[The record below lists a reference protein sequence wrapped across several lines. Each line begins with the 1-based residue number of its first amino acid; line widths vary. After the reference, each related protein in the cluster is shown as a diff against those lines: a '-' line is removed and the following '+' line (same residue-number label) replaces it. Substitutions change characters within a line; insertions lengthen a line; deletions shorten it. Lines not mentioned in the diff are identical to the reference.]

1 MRTANQIRSEFIDFF
16 KGKDHEFVPSSPIV
30 PVGDETL
37 LFANAG
43 MNQFKDIFLGLA
55 PAQYRR
61 VANSQKCLRV
71 SGKHNDLEEVGKD
84 TYHHTFFE
92 MLGNWS
98 FDDYFKAE
106 SIEWAWEL
114 LTKVWGIEPGRLWAT
129 VFAGD
134 EADGLP
140 EDKEAASLW
149 PKVTPLPAEKVLA
162 CGKKD
167 NFWEMGETGPC
178 GPCSEIHIDLGTDR
192 CDMKNVPG
200 HQCRVNGG
208 CARFIELWNLVFIQ
222 FNRQPDGKL
231 LPLAARYVDTG
242 AGLERIVAVL
252 QNKASNY
259 DTDLFMPIIER
270 TSDMTG
276 HKYTSRLG
284 NKTDNAF
291 RVIADHIRALVFAIT
306 DGATPSNEGRGYV
319 IRRILR
325 RASRSGRELGMHEPF
340 IYKLVPVVVDC
351 LGEAFGEIRER
362 ADYVSTVI
370 EAEEA
375 GFGRTLDRGIEI
387 FAGAAERA
395 QKSKDKVIT
404 GDDAFQLY
412 DTYGFPLDLTQL
424 MAAERGLKVDT
435 AKFSELMEQQRERAR
450 AAIAKDS
457 FSITDKVSG
466 QVLPE
471 TEDLQKY
478 HTDQCDA
485 VIVGLIDSD
494 GFKDK
499 GRIEAGAQVGIV
511 LDKTCFYAEA
521 GGQVGDC
528 GVIQSR
534 SMGVPPMSSTAVP
547 AVNTTD
553 TPSNSLG
560 TDLPVKQLPITK
572 RHGAKLPHWTQLGAT
587 YAVTFRLADSL
598 PVTVAESWRREREE
612 IEQRAKAQNRS
623 LTSQELVELQRLY
636 STKIDSILNNG
647 QGACYMKDERV
658 ARIVQDALQHF
669 HADHYELIAW
679 AIMPNHVHVV
689 VRPLGTHELPE
700 ILHSWK
706 SFTAKQANKVLERS
720 GPFWQDE
727 YYDHLIRDEED
738 LHHAIKYVI
747 SNPRCSGLCD
757 WPWVG
762 MQETTHG
769 QDAPDTHGRDAHAT
783 SPDTHG
789 RDAHATSPDTHG
801 RDAHATFVV
810 EKTIKIANCIVHQGK
825 VAEGAFDV
833 GDKVHA
839 VVSKDRNSVKKN
851 HTATHVLQWALQQV
865 LGKSVAQ
872 QGSYVGPDY
881 LRFDFTYPKAP
892 SSEQLKRAE
901 ELVREKIAADLPVT
915 WTVMAK
921 DEAQKLGAMA
931 LFGEKY
937 GQEVRVVALGAGD
950 KDEISEAFSR
960 EFCGGTHVDR
970 LGVIGGFKII
980 KEESISAGVRRITAL
995 TGAGLTA
1002 YLEKAG
1008 DIVDELSAML
1018 KIPSESLVERVGQLL
1033 KDNKK
1038 LTKDLKAAVR
1048 QSGSDSMAEAR
1059 KLLEKSEKIGDA
1071 SIIIGRLST
1080 TSIEQAREAVDM
1092 LKKKAKSAAIVL
1104 GFDDDGRATLLAGVT
1119 DDLVAKGLKA
1129 GDIVR
1134 EIAPIVDGGGGGRP
1148 QMAQAGG
1155 KNPTKI
1161 DDALAKAGEIIK
1173 QKLNG

>member
-1 MRTANQIRSEFIDFF
+1 MKTAKQIRHEFVDFF
-16 KGKDHEFVPSSPIV
+16 RGKDHELVPSSPIV
-30 PVGDETL
+30 PIGDETL

-55 PAQYRR
+55 PARYRR

-114 LTKVWGIEPGRLWAT
+114 LTKVWGIDPNLLWAT

-134 EADGLP
+134 QADNLP
-140 EDKEAASLW
+140 KDEEAANLW
-149 PKVTPLPAEKVLA
+149 PKVTPIPAERVLA
-162 CGKKD
+162 CSKKD

-178 GPCSEIHIDLGTDR
+178 GPCSEIHIDLGPGR
-192 CDMKNVPG
+192 CDMKDVPN
-200 HQCRVNGG
+200 HECRVNGG

-222 FNRQPDGKL
+222 FNRRQDGKL
-231 LPLAARYVDTG
+231 VPLPAKYVDTG
-242 AGLERIVAVL
+242 AGLERIVAVM

-270 TSDMTG
+270 TGQITG
-276 HKYTSRLG
+276 HKYTSKLG

-325 RASRSGRELGMHEPF
+325 RASRFGRELGMHEPF
-340 IYKLVPVVVDC
+340 IYKLVTVVVDC
-351 LGEAFGEIRER
+351 LGEAFGEIGER

-395 QKSKDKVIT
+395 QKSKDKVIN
-404 GDDAFQLY
+404 GEDAFQLY

-424 MAAERGLKVDT
+424 MAQERNLKVDT
-435 AKFSELMEQQRERAR
+435 AKFSELMEKQRQRAR
-450 AAIAKDS
+450 AAVAKDTL
-457 FSITDKVSG
+457 SITDTVSG

-471 TEDLQKY
+471 TEDLHKY

-485 VIVGLIDSD
+485 AIIGLVDSD

-528 GVIQSR
+528 GVIQS
-534 SMGVPPMSSTAVP
+534 G
-547 AVNTTD
+547 
-553 TPSNSLG
+553 
-560 TDLPVKQLPITK
+560 K
-572 RHGAKLPHWTQLGAT
+572 AK
-587 YAVTFRLADSL
+587 F
-598 PVTVAESWRREREE
+598 
-612 IEQRAKAQNRS
+612 I
-623 LTSQELVELQRLY
+623 
-636 STKIDSILNNG
+636 
-647 QGACYMKDERV
+647 
-658 ARIVQDALQHF
+658 
-669 HADHYELIAW
+669 
-679 AIMPNHVHVV
+679 
-689 VRPLGTHELPE
+689 
-700 ILHSWK
+700 
-706 SFTAKQANKVLERS
+706 
-720 GPFWQDE
+720 
-727 YYDHLIRDEED
+727 
-738 LHHAIKYVI
+738 
-747 SNPRCSGLCD
+747 
-757 WPWVG
+757 
-762 MQETTHG
+762 
-769 QDAPDTHGRDAHAT
+769 
-783 SPDTHG
+783 
-789 RDAHATSPDTHG
+789 
-801 RDAHATFVV
+801 V

-825 VAEGAFDV
+825 VAEGTFDI
-833 GDKVHA
+833 GEKVTA

-851 HTATHVLQWALQQV
+851 HTATHVLQWALQEV

-892 SSEQLKRAE
+892 TAKQLKRVE

-915 WTVMAK
+915 WAVMPK
-921 DEAQKLGAMA
+921 DQARKLGAMA

-937 GQEVRVVALGAGD
+937 GDEVRVVALGAED
-950 KDEISEAFSR
+950 KDGINEAFSR

-970 LGVIGGFKII
+970 LGAIGGFKII

-995 TGAGLTA
+995 TGPALTSH
-1002 YLEKAG
+1002 LEKASNV
-1008 DIVDELSAML
+1008 VDELSAML
-1018 KIPSESLVERVGQLL
+1018 KVPTESLVDRIGHLL

-1038 LTKDLKAAVR
+1038 LAKELKAAAR

-1059 KLLEKSEKIGDA
+1059 KLLEKCEKIDEA
-1071 SIIIGRLST
+1071 SIIIGQLST

-1129 GDIVR
+1129 GDIVK
-1134 EIAPIVDGGGGGRP
+1134 EIASIVDGGGGGRP

-1155 KNPTKI
+1155 KNPKKI
-1161 DDALAKAGEIIK
+1161 GDALTRANEVIK
-1173 QKLNG
+1173 QKLSG

>member
-1 MRTANQIRSEFIDFF
+1 MRTAKQIRSEFIDFF

-30 PVGDETL
+30 PVGDDTL

-134 EADGLP
+134 ETDGLP
-140 EDKEAASLW
+140 KDQEAVSLW
-149 PKVTPLPAEKVLA
+149 PKVAPIPTEKVLA

-178 GPCSEIHIDLGTDR
+178 GPCSEIHIDLGPDR
-192 CDMKNVPG
+192 CDMKSVSG
-200 HQCRVNGG
+200 HKCRVNGG

-222 FNRQPDGKL
+222 FNRRPDGKL
-231 LPLAARYVDTG
+231 VPLPAKYVDTG

-252 QNKASNY
+252 QNKTSNY
-259 DTDLFMPIIER
+259 DTDLFMPIIEC
-270 TSDMTG
+270 TSQITG
-276 HKYTSRLG
+276 HKYTSKLG
-284 NKTDNAF
+284 NKIDNAF
-291 RVIADHIRALVFAIT
+291 RVIADHVRALVFAIT

-325 RASRSGRELGMHEPF
+325 RASRFGRELGIHEPF

-387 FAGAAERA
+387 FAGAAKRA
-395 QKSKDKVIT
+395 QKLKDKVIT

-457 FSITDKVSG
+457 LSITDKVSV
-466 QVLPE
+466 QLLPE
-471 TEDLQKY
+471 TEDLHKY

-499 GRIEAGAQVGIV
+499 GRIESGAQVGIV

-528 GVIQSR
+528 GIIQS
-534 SMGVPPMSSTAVP
+534 
-547 AVNTTD
+547 
-553 TPSNSLG
+553 
-560 TDLPVKQLPITK
+560 
-572 RHGAKLPHWTQLGAT
+572 
-587 YAVTFRLADSL
+587 
-598 PVTVAESWRREREE
+598 E
-612 IEQRAKAQNRS
+612 
-623 LTSQELVELQRLY
+623 
-636 STKIDSILNNG
+636 
-647 QGACYMKDERV
+647 
-658 ARIVQDALQHF
+658 
-669 HADHYELIAW
+669 
-679 AIMPNHVHVV
+679 
-689 VRPLGTHELPE
+689 
-700 ILHSWK
+700 K
-706 SFTAKQANKVLERS
+706 SRF
-720 GPFWQDE
+720 F
-727 YYDHLIRDEED
+727 
-738 LHHAIKYVI
+738 
-747 SNPRCSGLCD
+747 
-757 WPWVG
+757 
-762 MQETTHG
+762 
-769 QDAPDTHGRDAHAT
+769 
-783 SPDTHG
+783 
-789 RDAHATSPDTHG
+789 
-801 RDAHATFVV
+801 V
-810 EKTIKIANCIVHQGK
+810 EKTVKIANCIVHQGK

-833 GDKVHA
+833 GDEVHA
-839 VVSKDRNSVKKN
+839 VVSKDRNSIKKN
-851 HTATHVLQWALQQV
+851 HTATHLLQWALQQV

-872 QGSYVGPDY
+872 QGSYVGLDY

-892 SSEQLKRAE
+892 SSEQLKKVE
-901 ELVREKIAADLPVT
+901 GLVREKIGADLPVT
-915 WTVMAK
+915 WTIMPK
-921 DEAQKLGAMA
+921 EQAQKLGAMA

-937 GQEVRVVALGAGD
+937 GNEVRVVALGAED
-950 KDEISEAFSR
+950 KDQITDAFSR

-995 TGAGLTA
+995 TGTGLTA

-1018 KIPSESLVERVGQLL
+1018 KIPSESLVDRVGQLL

-1038 LTKDLKAAVR
+1038 LAKDLKAAAR

-1059 KLLEKSEKIGDA
+1059 MFLEKSEKIGDA
-1071 SIIIGRLST
+1071 SIIIGRLSI

-1104 GFDDDGRATLLAGVT
+1104 GFEDDGRATLLAGVT

-1129 GDIVR
+1129 GDIVK
-1134 EIAPIVDGGGGGRP
+1134 EIAPIIDGGGGGRP

-1155 KNPTKI
+1155 KNPKKI
-1161 DDALAKAGEIIK
+1161 GDALTRAVEIIE
-1173 QKLNG
+1173 QKLGR